1 MSPSIWTRCAGDS
14 EVRPLT
20 ATVHR
25 VVESQ
30 TQVSTRK
37 LVDSDA
43 EQAVLEALVES
54 VKPKLPDTPAFEGL
68 HYLLATPFRHPPLR
82 HGSRFGSRTEPSLFY
97 GSLSL
102 PTAFAEVAY
111 YRFLFLAGTTA
122 KLDLVT
128 TELTAFRTQIRT
140 KRGVDLTSEAFAAF
154 DARIHSKLT
163 YKDSQPL
170 GAEMRARGVLA
181 FLFRSAR
188 APGEGK
194 NIALYAP
201 LFTKKTPLGFSQWVS
216 TTSQSRVEIA
226 ARDPLH
232 PARLAFSRDEFEVKG
247 VLPDPGRLA

>member
-1 MSPSIWTRCAGDS
+1 MPLNQSRRLIRMTKGPLGPN
-14 EVRPLT
+14 EVVVTSFSGREAISRPFDF
-20 ATVHR
+20 
-25 VVESQ
+25 EIEFI
-30 TQVSTRK
+30 STR
-37 LVDSDA
+37 
-43 EQAVLEALVES
+43 
-54 VKPKLPDTPAFEGL
+54 
-68 HYLLATPFRHPPLR
+68 
-82 HGSRFGSRTEPSLFY
+82 
-97 GSLSL
+97 
-102 PTAFAEVAY
+102 
-111 YRFLFLAGTTA
+111 
-122 KLDLVT
+122 LDLRPGAIIGK
-128 TELTAFRTQIRT
+128 ELTLELDRR
-140 KRGVDLTSEAFAAF
+140 D
-154 DARIHSKLT
+154 
-163 YKDSQPL
+163 KDSQPL